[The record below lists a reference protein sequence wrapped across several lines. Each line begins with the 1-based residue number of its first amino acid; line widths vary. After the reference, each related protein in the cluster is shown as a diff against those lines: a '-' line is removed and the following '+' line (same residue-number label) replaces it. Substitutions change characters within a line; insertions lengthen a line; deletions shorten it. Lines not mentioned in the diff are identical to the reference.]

1 MNLYKNIFK
10 PLCDKI
16 LALFLVI
23 ILSPII
29 IILMI
34 SLYFSNNGQVFFL
47 QNRPGYKGV
56 PFKIIKFK
64 TMKDMFDIN
73 NRQLPDE
80 KRVTK
85 IGKIIRA
92 TSLDEILQLLN
103 VIKGDMSLVGPRP
116 LMMQYL
122 TRYTS
127 EQAKRHDVK
136 PGITGLAQVNG
147 RNAISWE
154 QKFQYDIIY
163 VVNQSFFLDI
173 KILWKTF
180 IKVIRR
186 KDINFNS
193 NVTIQEFMG

>member
-16 LALFLVI
+16 VAFLLLI
-23 ILSPII
+23 ILSPILVILTFLLCI
-29 IILMI
+29 I
-34 SLYFSNNGQVFFL
+34 NKGQVFFL
-47 QNRPGYKGV
+47 QERPGYKGI

-73 NRQLPDE
+73 NRQLPD
-80 KRVTK
+80 KIRVTK
-85 IGKIIRA
+85 IGKIIRS

-122 TRYTS
+122 TRYS
-127 EQAKRHDVK
+127 CEQAKRHDVK
-136 PGITGLAQVNG
+136 PGVTGLAQVNG
-147 RNAISWE
+147 RNTISWE
-154 QKFQYDIIY
+154 QKFQYDINY
-163 VVNQSFFLDI
+163 VANQSFILDI

-180 IKVIRR
+180 IKVLSR
-186 KDINFNS
+186 KDINFDN
-193 NVTIQEFMG
+193 NVNIQEFMG